1 VLASSSNDC
10 AGTGVTLTASEGDS
24 YRWSTGEN
32 TRSITVRHN
41 GSYTVT
47 VTKDGCSATSEPTVI
62 TCTYNSIT
70 HKGGG
75 DRKDGMAQDVIGNS
89 NGLSLKALPN
99 PSPSHFTLQV
109 NTAKSGERITMR
121 ILDGVGRLM
130 ETKTIAAGTPL
141 QVGSTYRPG
150 TYIAEVWQG
159 SEKVTVKLIKTAAF

>member
-32 TRSITVRHN
+32 TRSITVRQN

-75 DRKDGMAQDVIGNS
+75 DRKDGMVQEVTGNS
-89 NGLSLKALPN
+89 GGLGVKVLPN

-109 NTAKSGERITMR
+109 SSSQSSGRITLRM
-121 ILDGVGRLM
+121 LDGVGRLV
-130 ETKTIAAGTPL
+130 ETKIIAAGSQL
-141 QVGSTYRPG
+141 QVGHKYRPG
-150 TYIAEVWQG
+150 TYFAEVVQG
-159 SEKVTVKLIKTAAF
+159 SEKVTLKLVKTAGF